1 MKYVLI
7 IGDGMADDPIA
18 ALGGRTPLE
27 ACEKPFFDSLCE
39 RGELGLVQTIPEGF
53 PPGSDTAIMS
63 IFGCDLARYFSGR
76 APLELAASGID
87 MPAGSAAYRCNMVAL
102 GGDED
107 LPFGENTR
115 SRVQRRLHRGRG
127 ERRAHR
133 LALRTAGVRPQ
144 GRRGGPHRPPRLLLP
159 PPGGAGGRG
168 HHGHRPGPAA
178 RPPGRKNRPHPPRRL
193 RQRRRA
199 AGPDGDGQPPARA
212 PPDKRKAPRG
222 GPSARQRH
230 LVLGRGQGRQ
240 AAHFPARFGADGG
253 VVSAVP
259 LCHGI
264 ARLVGLEPISVPTAT
279 GEWDTDYEAKT
290 RAALDCLRG
299 HDFTAI
305 HLEGP
310 DEATHN
316 HDLEHK
322 IYSVEC
328 LSERVAKP
336 LCAGLR
342 SRGDDFRLLILSDHR
357 TFMHNGAH
365 GATPVPYMIYD
376 SRELTPG
383 SGLGYSEANG
393 EKGPFL
399 SSGTELMP
407 RLFQQ

>member
-7 IGDGMADDPIA
+7 IGDGMADDPIES
-18 ALGGRTPLE
+18 LGGRTPLE
-27 ACEKPFFDSLCE
+27 VCKKPFFDSLSE
-39 RGELGLVQTIPEGF
+39 RGELGLVQTIPGGF

-63 IFGCDLARYFSGR
+63 IFGCDPAKYFSGR
-76 APLELAASGID
+76 APLELAASGRD
-87 MPAGSAAYRCNMVAL
+87 MPEGSAAYRCNMVTL
-102 GGDED
+102 GGDES
-107 LPFGENTR
+107 LPFEEKTMVSHSAGSIEGEESDELINWLFAQEAFASLAREARLTVHPGSSFR
-115 SRVQRRLHRGRG
+115 HLAVQEGADITGIVLAPPHDHLNEKIGSILPRGCANA
-127 ERRAHR
+127 EV
-133 LALRTAGVRPQ
+133 LLELMKTAN
-144 GRRGGPHRPPRLLLP
+144 RLLE
-159 PPGGAGGRG
+159 
-168 HHGHRPGPAA
+168 HHPINE
-178 RPPGRKNRPHPPRRL
+178 K
-193 RQRRRA
+193 RRA
-199 AGPDGDGQPPARA
+199 AGHLPANCVWFWA
-212 PPDKRKAPRG
+212 EGKGAKLPN
-222 GPSARQRH
+222 
-230 LVLGRGQGRQ
+230 
-240 AAHFPARFGADGG
+240 FPERFGADGG

-290 RAALDCLRG
+290 KAALDCLES
-299 HDFTAI
+299 HDFAAI

-336 LCAGLR
+336 LCAELR
-342 SRGDDFRLLILSDHR
+342 ERGEDFRLLILSDHR

-376 SRELTPG
+376 SREPVPG

-393 EKGPFL
+393 EAGPFL
-399 SSGTELMP
+399 NSGVELMP
-407 RLFQQ
+407 RLFGR